1 VEQKSVNDLVIA
13 LDGMG
18 GDNAPSSIIE
28 GAAFALKNYPGLR
41 FTIYGD
47 QEKINPILVKYP
59 GLQKSATLIHTSTV
73 VASDAKPSVALR
85 QARDSSMRLAI
96 DAVKDGQ
103 AAGMVSAGNTGAL
116 MAMAKIVLR
125 TLPGIDR
132 PAIASL
138 FPSLKGQIVLLD
150 LGANVEC
157 TATNLFQFAIMGD
170 AFARA
175 VLGLQSPKIG
185 LLNVGSEEVKG
196 HEAVKAA
203 SIMLRESKASLNFYG
218 YVEGNDIAEGTTDV
232 VVTDGFTGNVA
243 LKTAEGT
250 GKICKDFLRIAF
262 NETIFSKL
270 GALLAR
276 RSLKR
281 LFKKIDPR
289 MHNGAMFLGLNGIA
303 VKSHGNADALGF
315 ANAIGVAVNL
325 AMNGINAKIHEELI
339 QAQNTSAATATVA
352 NPVEQG

>member
-1 VEQKSVNDLVIA
+1 MNKKSANGLTIA

-18 GDNAPSSIIE
+18 GDFAPSCVVD
-28 GAAFALKNYPGLR
+28 GAALAIESYPGLH
-41 FTIYGD
+41 FSIFGD
-47 QEKINPILVKYP
+47 QEKINPLLAKYP
-59 GLQKSATLIHTSTV
+59 ALQKSVTLHHTTTV

-85 QARDSSMRLAI
+85 QAKDSSMRLAI
-96 DAVKDGQ
+96 DAVKKGE

-116 MAMAKIVLR
+116 MAMAKIVFR

-132 PAIASL
+132 PAIASF
-138 FPSLKGQIVLLD
+138 FPSLKGRIVLLD

-175 VLGLQSPKIG
+175 VLELKNPKIG

-203 SIMLRESKASLNFYG
+203 STMLKESTASLNFHG
-218 YVEGNDIAEGTTDV
+218 YVEGNDIAEGTADV

-250 GKICKDFLRIAF
+250 AKVCQSFLRKAF
-262 NETIFSKL
+262 TESVFAKL
-270 GALLAR
+270 GALLAKPA
-276 RSLKR
+276 LKR
-281 LFKKIDPR
+281 MFKAIDPR

-315 ANAIGVAVNL
+315 ANAIGVAVEL
-325 AMNGINAKIHEELI
+325 ALHGINEKIQEEI
-339 QAQNTSAATATVA
+339 THVQQASATQQQVITA
-352 NPVEQG
+352 QSS